1 MAEYCV
7 TRPEWIA
14 NKPRGLSHE
23 EAATVPISALT
34 AWQGLFER
42 GRLQAAEHV
51 LIHGGTGAVGMF
63 AVQLAHIHGAQV
75 TATVSASNTAVVQ
88 SLGADDALDY
98 RGTAFED
105 RVGKVDLV
113 FDTVG
118 GDTLR
123 RSWRVLKPGG
133 RLVTVAVES
142 ESESDERV
150 RQAFF
155 IVEPNQTQLE
165 EVGKLLEAGK
175 LQSVLKTVVPVSA
188 AAEAYRGTYARQGRG
203 KTVISTREWSVAGP
217 ALAKTA
223 QSPLP
228 GGL

>member
-1 MAEYCV
+1 
-7 TRPEWIA
+7 
-14 NKPRGLSHE
+14 
-23 EAATVPISALT
+23 
-34 AWQGLFER
+34 
-42 GRLQAAEHV
+42 
-51 LIHGGTGAVGMF
+51 
-63 AVQLAHIHGAQV
+63 
-75 TATVSASNTAVVQ
+75 
-88 SLGADDALDY
+88 
-98 RGTAFED
+98 
-105 RVGKVDLV
+105 VGKVDLV

-123 RSWRVLKPGG
+123 RSWQVLKPGG

-175 LQSVLKTVVPVSA
+175 LQSVLNTVVPVSA
-188 AAEAYRGTYARQGRG
+188 AAEAYRGTNARQGRG
-203 KTVISTREWSVAGP
+203 KTVISTREWAVAGP
-217 ALAKTA
+217 ALARTA